1 MAIFWKH
8 IKGVADTGNEYSWI
22 SWTNNCP
29 HIYINKTENNFDAA
43 TDLGQIITDQ
53 LDWSIYKSWDWRRVS
68 VNDKNEETI
77 TNQIA
82 IHNNYNND
90 GRFFISST
98 NAPIHVTK
106 DLDIKLELTKADA
119 GKEDVMQYFTV
130 WALKGGSTEPFFK
143 IGAKYSPEKI
153 ITNDSNFSLIQA
165 CVPTLF
171 DKAVDCSET
180 LHVKKYGVFDE
191 YCRALYFSATSDK
204 RAKENIEPCT
214 LSALDFINKITVF
227 SFNYKNYKDRTIGIM
242 AQDVL
247 NTDLKDLLVDNI
259 DATGLHG
266 DYMSIKED
274 KLIFV
279 LLKAIQEQQKEI
291 EDLKAKLK

>member
-8 IKGVADTGNEYSWI
+8 IKGVAATGNEYSWI

-29 HIYINKTENNFDAA
+29 HIYINDKENNFDAA
-43 TDLGQIITDQ
+43 TDLGQIVTDQ

-68 VNDKNEETI
+68 VNDQNEETI

-82 IHNNYNND
+82 IHNNE
-90 GRFFISST
+90 RFFITST
-98 NAPIHVTK
+98 NAPVHVTK
-106 DLDIKLELTKADA
+106 DLDIKLQLTKAA
-119 GKEDVMQYFTV
+119 TGQEDVMQYFTV
-130 WALKGGSTEPFFK
+130 WAERENDTQPFFK
-143 IGAKYSPEKI
+143 IGAKYSADGI
-153 ITNDSNFSLIQA
+153 ILNDSNFSVVKTL
-165 CVPTLF
+165 VPAVFEKT
-171 DKAVDCSET
+171 VDCSDT
-180 LHVKKYGVFDE
+180 LHVKKSGVFDE

-227 SFNYKNYKDRTIGIM
+227 SFNYKNHKENTIGIM
-242 AQDVL
+242 AQDIL
-247 NTDLKDLLVDNI
+247 DTDLKDLLVDNI
-259 DATGLHG
+259 NATGVNG